1 MGPNE
6 PAPRRRGAALGALLA
21 FLATPLLLILLVASA
36 VSGFLGDIVNA
47 VRIALMVVL
56 RVLLNCLQAYRSQR
70 AAERLRDAVW
80 GEIARHD
87 LVPGDVLRPTAGDQV
102 PADAYLLETRDLH
115 LQQAAL
121 TGESMPVE
129 KDASAL
135 TTVPQ
140 QRADARNMVVLG
152 TSVVS
157 GTVLAL
163 VVATGPATAFGD
175 SAARRATRPPETEFE
190 RGIRHLALVIL
201 QTVLCLVLFVLV
213 VNVALHRSAFASLLC
228 AVGLDPGIPLHDHDR
243 HADTG
248 RRADGVPQ
256 GPHQTPRGSRRLGEY
271 GCAVQQQNRYADH
284 RRHGPRPVYC
294 GSPTAGG
301 ARRAERT
308 GWQCNTGNAA

>member
-115 LQQAAL
+115 LQQATL

-129 KDASAL
+129 KDASARPPCHSHAPTPGTWCSWAPRWSAGRSSPWWSRPGL
-135 TTVPQ
+135 RPPLATVPHGGRPAPQ
-140 QRADARNMVVLG
+140 KPSSSA
-152 TSVVS
+152 VS
-157 GTVLAL
+157 GTW
-163 VVATGPATAFGD
+163 P
-175 SAARRATRPPETEFE
+175 S
-190 RGIRHLALVIL
+190 
-201 QTVLCLVLFVLV
+201 
-213 VNVALHRSAFASLLC
+213 
-228 AVGLDPGIPLHDHDR
+228 
-243 HADTG
+243 
-248 RRADGVPQ
+248 
-256 GPHQTPRGSRRLGEY
+256 
-271 GCAVQQQNRYADH
+271 
-284 RRHGPRPVYC
+284 
-294 GSPTAGG
+294 
-301 ARRAERT
+301 
-308 GWQCNTGNAA
+308 